1 MMSLKLFNIEFLLH
15 SRPRWQESSK
25 GQLISKGLFDVII
38 CTKKPTKFSKGFLP

>member
-25 GQLISKGLFDVII
+25 GQLISKGLFGALNSS
-38 CTKKPTKFSKGFLP
+38 KKENEKKST